1 MKKIVRGND
10 FTLRIPVKKIVNGEQ
25 VAFPLPACTDIV
37 VNIVNQYRRV
47 ALSYAIDTA
56 EDNIINARVEGDA
69 VSVGTY
75 ALEIRGKIFG
85 NDWRSK
91 EYEQFAI
98 VDNNASGDTTF
109 NGELIEGED
118 SVEMNTA
125 LIILPP
131 TAELTQLINDA
142 NTALETAKQTDAT
155 LKANESER
163 TEAEQQRASAEA
175 ARVSAEN
182 KRSESEEVRH
192 AAESER
198 VSNEDARKAAEAQRV
213 YAEAGRVEAERVRT
227 TNEAARVAAEKQ
239 RATTFVELSANVD
252 AAVSKANSAA
262 SVASTATEK
271 ANAAEAQRAEA
282 EIKRATAEATRSREE
297 SIRQEAETE
306 RVRQETAREAAE
318 SARQTAEAERAGNE
332 SARKVSESDR
342 VAAEQQRVTA
352 EENRNLQEDAR
363 HAAESERANGETAR
377 QTAENERRTDEQER
391 KANETERKTAETQRK
406 KAEETRIAAEA
417 SRVSAEEQREAT
429 LATTK
434 ANCEAA
440 TKKASDAA
448 SEATIATSKADA
460 STEKANAAAVAA
472 EKVDATLAND
482 VLTVTNRKGE
492 STSLQLASYAEVG
505 DVVSEVKHLSE
516 TIGAYTDRPDIVLTP
531 SEQNAAISADGVK
544 VAKIGWAIAE
554 FTAEKGNEY
563 LFKPNAVDGT
573 VCIFAEKISSVE
585 TRSID
590 YTYSYN
596 EDGMTAS
603 ATATYLGKTHT
614 YSYAYADGEDG
625 TKSVTITDESGAVVT
640 ELPYQYKT
648 TVGSYAPLVRLNA
661 DAELPKD
668 GYCRYMSHFKGN
680 SAIKVVVSYKAS
692 VADLTM
698 KVLRDGVFASIS
710 TQLGNLSQ
718 KENETRSLAVEL
730 KEKMAMFVDTNP
742 YVGMVRMNGD
752 ASPDAEMTFGDK
764 ALMHEVGAEWKLA
777 TVKNGVV
784 THVMA
789 PGRLTLDENGEEVKI
804 DGTDGDVMLI
814 NRNANVI
821 NATKVIDGR
830 EMNCLAIG
838 KTAAKWYGVES
849 KKMPAFGMTPC
860 ETVNAKIEGDTR
872 SQAHCIYNTAVN
884 GMYGTADTSVLKAS
898 YINRGAGHSIAA
910 SCVQNIQNAQNKNA
924 DPLSARPYMGWYHG
938 TYEAFL
944 TMMFAEIGT
953 IYSTDMKLFGTGLC
967 RVSFNESLYNDDAI
981 SAVSGWKIIAAT
993 GETYY
998 SDYSDTQV
1006 YVVSKDENAQ
1016 LASGLSTILYNP
1028 VQLLEGQRV
1037 LDAIAKAGL
1046 VDKIGNKANIF
1057 YYDESGNAVCAN
1069 DGSVNLDT
1077 GEGMEVLKFYF
1088 VVRNV
1093 PRCEGMK
1100 DGVMTAVV
1108 NRYVKTEVAD
1118 GCQSTDKKVS
1128 FDGAIAIL
1136 KASIPVYRGFTMPY
1150 VGQFRQMNYAY
1161 YTLHNIDGVVQVEF
1175 LCTDNMEDVKPLTVF
1190 DQKAYQ
1196 CTYGATPQML
1206 VGLNKKRN
1214 LGVVNMNENY
1224 IKTSDYSIS
1233 QFCFKTT
1240 GASLHTHECAYIW
1253 LYPLRNDKVNTS
1265 RVNCI
1270 AVGCLLSGNMVS
1282 ARTASFNDIA
1292 STYHEYYAGAFA
1304 VLLNQ

>member
-10 FTLRIPVKKIVNGEQ
+10 FTLRIPVRKIVNGEQ

-47 ALSYAIDTA
+47 ALSYTIDTA

-91 EYEQFAI
+91 EYEQFQI
-98 VDNNASGDTTF
+98 VDNNASGDTAF

-125 LIILPP
+125 LVILPP
-131 TAELTQLINDA
+131 TAELTQLINNT

-163 TEAEQQRASAEA
+163 MEAEQQRASAEV

-182 KRSESEEVRH
+182 KRSESEGVRH

-198 VSNEDARKAAEAQRV
+198 MSNEDARKTAEAQR
-213 YAEAGRVEAERVRT
+213 ANDESERIEAEKTRA
-227 TNEAARVAAEKQ
+227 TNETARVAAEKQ
-239 RATTFVELSANVD
+239 RATTFTELSANID

-262 SVASTATEK
+262 SAASTATDK
-271 ANAAEAQRAEA
+271 ANAEEGKRAEA
-282 EIKRATAEATRSREE
+282 EKQRVEAEATRKQNEN
-297 SIRQEAETE
+297 IRLEAETE
-306 RVRQETAREAAE
+306 RVRQEAARETAE
-318 SARQTAEAERAGNE
+318 VARQTAEAERAGNE

-531 SEQNAAISADGVK
+531 SEQNVAISADGVK

-596 EDGMTAS
+596 EDGTTAS

-661 DAELPKD
+661 DAEIPKD

-680 SAIKVVVSYKAS
+680 SAIKVVVSYKVS

-730 KEKMAMFVDTNP
+730 KEKMATFVDTNP

-752 ASPDAEMTFGDK
+752 ASPDAEITFGDK

-838 KTAAKWYGVES
+838 KTAAKWYSVES

-860 ETVNAKIEGDTR
+860 ETVNAKIEGDAR

-884 GMYGTADTSVLKAS
+884 GMYGTANVSVLKAT
-898 YINRGAGHSIAA
+898 YINRGAGHSSNA
-910 SCVQNIQNAQNKNA
+910 SNVTSIQNAQNKNT
-924 DPLSARPYMGWYHG
+924 DPLTARPYMGWHHG
-938 TYEAFL
+938 TYEALL
-944 TMMFAEIGT
+944 TMMFAEIGSV
-953 IYSTDMKLFGTGLC
+953 YHADVKLFGTGLC
-967 RVSFNESLYNDDAI
+967 NAPFNESVYNDEAI
-981 SAVSGWKIIAAT
+981 SAVSGWKLITAT
-993 GETYY
+993 GKTLYDAY
-998 SDYSDTQV
+998 NTALV
-1006 YVVSKDENAQ
+1006 YAASTAQ
-1016 LASGLSTILYNP
+1016 IHNLASGLSTSINNP

-1057 YYDESGNAVCAN
+1057 YYDENGNAVCAS

-1077 GEGMEVLKFYF
+1077 GEGMEVLKFYY

-1118 GCQSTDKKVS
+1118 GCQSADKKVS
-1128 FDGAIAIL
+1128 LDGAIAIL
-1136 KASIPVYRGFTMPY
+1136 KVSIPVYRGFTLPY
-1150 VGQFRQMNYAY
+1150 VGQTRTMSYAY
-1161 YTLHNIDGVVQVEF
+1161 YTVHNIDGALHMDF
-1175 LCTDNMEDVKPLTVF
+1175 RCTDSMEDVRPLMVLGQNVF
-1190 DQKAYQ
+1190 Q
-1196 CTYGATPQML
+1196 CAYGATPQML
-1206 VGLNKKRN
+1206 VGLNKKKDYGAMN
-1214 LGVVNMNENY
+1214 LSAAY
-1224 IKTSDYSIS
+1224 AKASYYSLS
-1233 QFCFKTT
+1233 QFCLKTN
-1240 GASLHTHECAYIW
+1240 GASIHTHECVSLI
-1253 LYPLRNDKVNTS
+1253 LYSLNNGGVNTS
-1265 RVNCI
+1265 QVHTCMC
-1270 AVGCLLSGNMVS
+1270 GCNASSSDCS
-1282 ARTASFNDIA
+1282 ARSVFCGANAAYIKN
-1292 STYHEYYAGAFA
+1292 STAGAFS